1 MNENDSE
8 RIMYLVEKEGYE
20 RTLDIEDSN
29 LIILNTCAVREKAQN
44 RLYGH
49 IGNLK
54 NLKYK
59 NRNIL
64 ICIGGCVSQSLKEK
78 ILKDFPFVD
87 IVFGTHNIYELPH
100 IIKNRLKTGKSIC
113 SVRENG
119 FDSDLFKVKRGE
131 KFKAYVPISIGCDNF
146 CSYCI
151 VPFVRG
157 SEKSIKLSKI
167 VENVKDLVSNGVI
180 EIMLLGQNVNSY
192 GKDLDKK
199 CSFSEL
205 LGKVS
210 DIEGLKRIRFMTSH
224 PKDFSLNVIDIIRDR
239 NNIVKHIH
247 LPLQSGSDKI
257 LNKMK
262 RFYTRT
268 QYFNIISDI
277 KRKMPGCSI
286 TTDIIVGFPGEERTD
301 FLKTLDMVKKI
312 RFSRAFTFIYS
323 PRKGTKAY
331 KMNDPVS
338 LKSKKKWFEELIE
351 IQRDISFEENNKNIG
366 KKFQVLVEGNSK
378 KGRSLL
384 EGRMENNT
392 VVNLKGSKDLIGR
405 IVPVVITG
413 VKSFYVTGDLVNE
426 ANKKF

>member
-205 LGKVS
+205 LEKVS

-426 ANKKF
+426 AYKKF

>member
-262 RFYTRT
+262 RFYTRN

-366 KKFQVLVEGNSK
+366 KKFQVLVEGSSK

-426 ANKKF
+426 DNKKF